1 MKENKALFYSFF
13 EYLEKQGKN
22 YKKKEIIYKRVIT
35 KKKEKRKIILMI

>member
-22 YKKKEIIYKRVIT
+22 YKKKKET
-35 KKKEKRKIILMI
+35 KSFIKEL